1 MHAHIRVKYSH
12 GRVVLLRGDNSLEDA
27 DQDWFDSRGN
37 RVFTVCRTLLFNF
50 DVCRWRFWKPS
61 PSISIRTNCH
71 VSYQFGN
78 FLVCVYTCGRG
89 LYCIRT
95 LSKKAK
101 ITPHKGSARP
111 NFLFSTLRPRRD
123 GQDDYNRGSEP
134 VPCQGLFSSVFGRMD
149 IEATSLPLREET
161 ISDSTR
167 TR

>member
-71 VSYQFGN
+71 VSYQLGN
-78 FLVCVYTCGRG
+78 FLVCVYTRGRG
-89 LYCIRT
+89 FNCSWT

-101 ITPHKGSARP
+101 SSRLKISLTQRVSATKFFCSLLFDQDGMDKMITIGAVNQCLVRACSPA
-111 NFLFSTLRPRRD
+111 FLAEWTLKPR
-123 GQDDYNRGSEP
+123 
-134 VPCQGLFSSVFGRMD
+134 V
-149 IEATSLPLREET
+149 
-161 ISDSTR
+161 
-167 TR
+167 